1 MPEKE
6 DKRGRKRW
14 RRKSFCVSSLSF
26 SAVSSCSWMESDPVY
41 RASLE
46 RSGTEPRTQKSALTS
61 HDTLWAL
68 NATDNTWCLTLEH
81 HKGASEHQSNV
92 IAIYNIKEMGN
103 FFFKKI
109 NKHLINWPFISKLL
123 TALIKQAA
131 RKTRLRRTLNA
142 KKMAFVKEIAEN
154 SSFCLFEIGNK
165 AVARERERGGG
176 DGVRSGGPLVSIMVT
191 GAITAHG

>member
-1 MPEKE
+1 M
-6 DKRGRKRW
+6 
-14 RRKSFCVSSLSF
+14 
-26 SAVSSCSWMESDPVY
+26 
-41 RASLE
+41 
-46 RSGTEPRTQKSALTS
+46 
-61 HDTLWAL
+61 
-68 NATDNTWCLTLEH
+68 
-81 HKGASEHQSNV
+81 
-92 IAIYNIKEMGN
+92 
-103 FFFKKI
+103 
-109 NKHLINWPFISKLL
+109 LL